1 MILGRTIDVIT
12 RHTSHRARSAIW
24 PGGRTPHRRRTEED
38 VMAQPRP
45 SRAHVTGRTAAIV
58 LLAAS
63 PAGTPGIPSFDRITP
78 GGLPVLLPCPVACAA
93 AAALLSVPARQAA
106 PAGCWGNDR
115 PQQTRRCD
123 EAMRGRCL
131 KPQRRFIPLSWPLHP
146 GPDHGRGQRLGGARR
161 GSRAHM
167 PAVAPVPYAS
177 RWFRLQTIALG
188 RFTAAP
194 QTPLRDIRRI
204 APGREVAGWAHR
216 TPVTDTRRRT

>member
-12 RHTSHRARSAIW
+12 RHASHRARPAMW

-38 VMAQPRP
+38 VMAQPSP
-45 SRAHVTGRTAAIV
+45 SRAHVTGRTAAVV
-58 LLAAS
+58 LLAAA
-63 PAGTPGIPSFDRITP
+63 PAGTPGIPPFDHITP
-78 GGLPVLLPCPVACAA
+78 AAGGLPVLLPCPVACAA
-93 AAALLSVPARQAA
+93 AAALLSVPTRQPG

-115 PQQTRRCD
+115 PQQTRQRD
-123 EAMRGRCL
+123 EGMRGGCL

-146 GPDHGRGQRLGGARR
+146 GPDHGRGQRLSGVRR

-194 QTPLRDIRRI
+194 
-204 APGREVAGWAHR
+204 
-216 TPVTDTRRRT
+216 